1 MGNKITTTAPASGNE
16 SSCEDGH
23 EGLLEND
30 DGEEFSTETDKSL
43 NPLDTLAST
52 RSEEETLKHVSL
64 AHHSIKE
71 TEEDNVEEENSLEG
85 FLASTPDDKL
95 PPVNDVI
102 AEQTD
107 SGAAD
112 AEEQTND
119 PIETSGGSENPHEA
133 PQAGQLS
140 DAKIADSHS
149 IPIDDDEDETTRNL
163 GRLQANDVEG
173 CRDALEIGVI
183 PNENLEQ
190 GVDVISLPIDIADGS
205 TENIEHG
212 VDVTSPPIDNA
223 DRSTIDD
230 PSHSELLTPKIHPD
244 SDDWSLS
251 DLLLQDHQLSHRF
264 ESSLKNN
271 QHDWSIATVT
281 TSNVEKT
288 EERSKV
294 LELVTS
300 NQMENTDMASPEA
313 VYKEL
318 GIIEASVK
326 KEGTHHQPPT
336 SVESP
341 KLNVDLSQLLLDLPM
356 TSSKVKRLAATKKT
370 PHEQIG
376 FGSWLSDDESSVM
389 PRNQRIS
396 ANHKDV
402 DDENFTPAESSGM
415 NNKAMVE
422 IHEKSDANTKVNNH
436 AESTKGNSR
445 WSFLGFKTVERHDD
459 IKSNAN
465 IHADSETVVA
475 NNRSQESF
483 DFDDDSEEATL
494 EKISI
499 LDKIQA
505 MDARQAPENSVL
517 LSQGMDRES
526 EGIDESANLGIDK
539 DGEVIR
545 LEDDDD
551 SVAHGFLVDDAVIAK
566 TLSIYESITE
576 EDGILLESFRR
587 GESEEYGNNKSS
599 SQTGQEP
606 SSVTQLKKSR
616 AAPPRETSH
625 ESQALF
631 DILDRDFSSVS
642 ARITVSIGGSGGM
655 RRPMTA
661 EDVKLCFAAFVNCF
675 TPPFKSHFAQEYNY
689 DLGNRLDHPHEDDDG
704 QSVPSHKSVKDDT
717 TDPEC
722 FPRPF
727 VPAHIVNALWKDV
740 IKCRFL
746 DHNDVKKGFAKK
758 IESAPDEVFTSA
770 LSFLRDTLV
779 LLGVLDVRKIDGN
792 VNIPKDDNETML
804 STSDEFYF
812 PMPSFGKRES
822 VDEIISVH
830 QDIHQ
835 EYGAYLVSVEHQNS
849 LHRLVEKYEKR
860 WNAVITEVC
869 NPSSGSR
876 NEASYAVQMLP
887 WTTMRSNRFKD
898 AAALLG
904 EKKFVHGRLKALG
917 ILEGTTAQVT
927 DAEELILRYYDKKK
941 VLLCF
946 DSMDPEASMLDVYER
961 TRKAILQQ
969 ITDSEEGGHASET
982 GHASNDDPGGTVQVR
997 QLRKLKNEIGMALHL
1012 MGVSLGSQGFVE
1024 EELSYCMEALDLKR
1038 SSVDDGDSRSVTISD
1053 TLHCIGYSHD
1063 NAGNFLQ
1070 AMEYYDDALS
1080 IRKRMLG
1087 DNDLRVAETLHNK
1100 GAILCEN
1107 GACDDALSCLEEAL
1121 RIRILHYGENHE
1133 SCADTQQ
1140 WIGNVMREWGRFDEA
1155 LVFFRTALQVK
1166 KSTFGVDHEEVANT
1180 LQNMAVVLDDM
1191 EKYEVSL
1198 DCYEEALR
1206 IYTLEFGRE
1215 NQKVADTLQ
1224 RMAIDYAITE
1234 QHELA
1239 LFTFEQAI
1247 EIWEKLLINDEDSGG
1262 HFKVVESLIFS
1273 PPIDRDAVEARIG
1286 SLIECYEESVHL
1298 AATLKR
1304 GDDKSHA
1311 MIQQRLGDLYWEL
1324 RDWEKAV
1331 EHFQSALRVHRAL
1344 AESGVLD
1351 ESEVCAILHKKGVVH
1366 LFTEELQ
1373 KAKSCLESVIYRR
1386 RMLKQKDFQAEA
1398 TSLYCLGVAFNHLG
1412 VHKLALV
1419 SFTEALRLWTE
1430 IYGENHVLCGYA
1442 LHWIGR
1448 QETHLLQFEKALAW
1462 YRGALKTFK
1471 SNKGHVDYAAVTK
1484 TLELLGGI
1492 HEQLCDLDAALKCYK
1507 EGVRLVRWKFGD
1519 NNEFAIDMLCRS
1531 GYISVKEGC
1540 TSDAM
1545 EFFEDAISVMKACD
1559 REGDVVLCEITER
1572 LGLIQEAEGN
1582 IDGAKT
1588 TLSDAY
1594 QLWEASVGQDDL
1606 RTAVALRGL
1615 GRVLDKRGSSEA
1627 AMQCYREC
1635 LRVQELMLR
1644 PGDQSIAETLSSMGA
1659 NLAESKSYDEAIKC
1673 FQQALSI
1680 QRNTYGDN
1688 SLTVASTLHSLGKG
1702 YQEIGSFDKSVVC
1715 FKEALRITKTTG
1727 EDGEWN
1733 AKVISEISF
1742 GIALS
1747 HEANNNYQVA
1757 ITYFN
1762 EALKIWRDMPEN
1774 DERIP
1779 IVLQKLGSVYS
1790 KAGDNA
1796 EAVNCYAEALDIL
1809 GERENSDDDLE
1820 LMAAVVSGLAKSY
1833 SMTGLHDGAIEM
1845 YQRHI
1850 DLLKSDP
1857 GRRES
1862 VADSLY
1868 AMGTIYA
1875 RLDNYAD
1882 AIMHFKDCLIVR
1894 KKCFGVD
1901 DERVGRVLVNM
1912 GVVFDKSEDLVSA
1925 KDCFSEAL
1933 RINKLN
1939 ANDRETAV
1947 NLKDIG
1953 RVLAKQNEA
1962 RGAVEHY
1969 VEALSLTKKLLG
1981 PGDPQVAVLLYTC
1994 GATLYEKHEY
2004 SEALEFFKD
2013 ALRIRRSKLGPTSA
2027 ETGDTLFMIGQTLKH
2042 SDSFDEALVFLKES
2056 LTVLVEA
2063 KGSESLDVGNCN
2075 QAIGMTYVSKQDFE
2089 AAIPHLMAALPLH
2102 QKYFG
2107 DDRVEVAAI
2116 AFELADS
2123 FSNLGKWEEAM
2134 EYAVQA
2140 LRIRKMRCGN
2150 QSLECAES
2158 LNQLGD
2164 IQLALLKY
2172 AEAQN
2177 CYIEAHR
2184 VYTAVHGKG
2193 HISVAECL
2201 EKIGTIYFH
2210 QDQLSNAI
2218 DNLRRALKLF
2228 TENVGGVSL
2237 QVARVLLIIGR
2248 VEANKGSPDHAIEC
2262 FKQSLS
2268 VSKEL
2273 GENSTVAA
2281 GLYEIGV
2288 VLESSGKKS
2297 EAMECYKETL
2307 RLTVSPKAA
2316 ETRAQTFNRIG
2327 GIMAEVGDYDDAL
2340 QAFNKALSAFK
2351 KLKGDSC
2358 VEVGQTLHNMAGV
2371 FEAQK
2376 VFDQSRVHFK
2386 NALTIFLD
2394 KLGQKDLAVALA
2406 LNNLGINHARR
2417 KEFEEAVRLCSGA
2430 LEVRKEK
2437 LGMNHL
2443 DTCDACYNIATIL
2456 DEWGK
2461 KEEAMQ
2467 FFSEALEAYRST
2479 LGDEDVEVAN
2489 CFKHIG
2495 ILHLSKGEDDLA
2507 KRAFV
2512 EALRIYQVQEEEN
2525 AGVAVVLFNLGKIY
2539 TELDEHDM
2547 ALEALARCLRI
2558 RKAEGDVDQNDIAET
2573 CLQIG
2578 IVYAAK
2584 EMPNEAK
2591 KFFERA
2597 LMIYDEKGR
2606 KDTLARAQVTANLA
2620 KILSVEES
2628 YDKALQMFHEATEI
2642 FKRDIGEET
2651 DEVAEAL
2658 VNIGIIHNKRVDYEE
2673 ALKFLTC
2680 GLKIRTNLYGHDDIR
2695 VAKTLFEIGQ
2705 VMGEWGDSEEVR
2717 KLVMELQILTTKY
2730 TQTYPVRFFQAIDTY
2745 AEVIRIVKLKYGDSC
2760 KMVVESLKRLGSIY
2774 TEKNDNDAA
2783 LAALLEAADIE
2794 KRLNGVDAVG
2804 VGHIFLSIAG
2814 VYDAR
2819 ADEDGALAAYSDA
2832 LRIFKSNFG
2841 IDNVAV
2847 ALSLNNIGINHARR
2861 KNYSKAISLISEAL
2875 RIRRLKLGEDHLDVA
2890 DSCLNIAH
2898 VLDEWGKDDQALKFY
2913 CEAMA
2918 LYKTQLGDD
2927 DVEVANCHQQIG
2939 GIYMKLDDH
2948 SKATA
2953 CYVESIKIYR
2963 QKKGMDNLE
2972 VALALFNL
2980 GRVYGKTA
2988 EYDKAAA
2995 CFKEC
3000 LRIRTAQLG
3009 VSHVEVLAVHR
3020 YIDAIERK
3028 TRR

>member
-1 MGNKITTTAPASGNE
+1 MSVVLPYAAPANRLALLIMFSWFAGNKTSTKAPASDDE
-16 SSCEDGH
+16 SSCAEGH

-30 DGEEFSTETDKSL
+30 DEFSTATDKSL
-43 NPLDTLAST
+43 NPLDTSAST
-52 RSEEETLKHVSL
+52 RSEGGNVTPESL
-64 AHHSIKE
+64 AQFSIYE
-71 TEEDNVEEENSLEG
+71 PEEGNVEKEISLEG
-85 FLASTPDDKL
+85 FLTSAPDDKL
-95 PPVNDVI
+95 PVVNDAVV
-102 AEQTD
+102 EQTD
-107 SGAAD
+107 PGAA
-112 AEEQTND
+112 EEKEQTID
-119 PIETSGGSENPHEA
+119 PIDTTGRNEKAHEA
-133 PQAGQLS
+133 PQKLAEQFP

-149 IPIDDDEDETTRNL
+149 IRIDDDDDETTRSL
-163 GRLQANDVEG
+163 DRLLANDCEG
-173 CRDALEIGVI
+173 SNDDLESSVI
-183 PNENLEQ
+183 PNENLEH
-190 GVDVISLPIDIADGS
+190 GVDVRSLPIDMTNGS
-205 TENIEHG
+205 TI
-212 VDVTSPPIDNA
+212 P
-223 DRSTIDD
+223 D
-230 PSHSELLTPKIHPD
+230 PSHSELLTLELQPD
-244 SDDWSLS
+244 DDLSLS
-251 DLLLQDHQLSHRF
+251 GLLLRDNQQAQNG
-264 ESSLKNN
+264 ESSQKND
-271 QHDWSIATVT
+271 QHDWSTATVIS
-281 TSNVEKT
+281 SNVEKT
-288 EERSKV
+288 EESSKM
-294 LELVTS
+294 LALVS
-300 NQMENTDMASPEA
+300 PNQMENTDMSSPEA
-313 VYKEL
+313 L
-318 GIIEASVK
+318 HDDLSILEAFVK
-326 KEGTHHQPPT
+326 KEGTHRKPPR
-336 SVESP
+336 SEESP
-341 KLNVDLSQLLLDLPM
+341 KLNVDLSQLLLDLPI
-356 TSSKVKRLAATKKT
+356 TASKVERLAATT
-370 PHEQIG
+370 IPHEQIDIS
-376 FGSWLSDDESSVM
+376 SWLSDDESSVM
-389 PRNQRIS
+389 PRNQRMGTDH
-396 ANHKDV
+396 NDV
-402 DDENFTPAESSGM
+402 DDDNDTSTECSGM
-415 NNKAMVE
+415 NNKATLE
-422 IHEKSDANTKVNNH
+422 IPENSDANTKVGNH
-436 AESTKGNSR
+436 AVSTKGIRR
-445 WSFLGFKTVERHDD
+445 WSFLGFKRVERDD
-459 IKSNAN
+459 DSKSNAT

-475 NNRSQESF
+475 NNRSTDDF
-483 DFDDDSEEATL
+483 DFDEDSEEATL

-499 LDKIQA
+499 LDKIKA
-505 MDARQAPENSVL
+505 VDARRAREDSVL
-517 LSQGMDRES
+517 VSQGMDRES
-526 EGIDESANLGIDK
+526 EGIDESANLGIDE
-539 DGEVIR
+539 DGEVIH

-587 GESEEYGNNKSS
+587 GESEEYGQNKSS
-599 SQTGQEP
+599 SQAGLEP
-606 SSVTQLKKSR
+606 SSVAQLKKAR

-631 DILDRDFSSVS
+631 DILDRDFSTVS

-675 TPPFKSHFAQEYNY
+675 TPPTKSHFAQEYNY
-689 DLGNRLDHPHEDDDG
+689 DLGNRMDHSFEDDDD
-704 QSVPSHKSVKDDT
+704 QTVQSHKPVKDESS
-717 TDPEC
+717 DPEC

-746 DHNDVKKGFAKK
+746 DRNDLKKGFAKK
-758 IESAPDEVFTSA
+758 IESAPDEVFSSA

-779 LLGVLDVRKIDGN
+779 LLGVLDVRKIDRSA
-792 VNIPKDDNETML
+792 NISKDDNEAML

-812 PMPSFGKRES
+812 PRASCEKRES
-822 VDEIISVH
+822 VDEIMSVH

-835 EYGAYLVSVEHQNS
+835 EYGAYLISVEHQDS

-860 WNAVITEVC
+860 WNAVITDVC
-869 NPSSGSR
+869 NPSSGSQ

-887 WTTMRSNRFKD
+887 WTTMRSNRFKE
-898 AAALLG
+898 AAALLAD
-904 EKKFVHGRLKALG
+904 KKFVHGRLQALG

-927 DAEELILRYYDKKK
+927 DAEELILRYFDKKK

-946 DSMDPEASMLDVYER
+946 DSMDPEASMLDAYEK
-961 TRKAILQQ
+961 TRKAVLRQ
-969 ITDSEEGGHASET
+969 ITDSIENGHNSD
-982 GHASNDDPGGTVQVR
+982 DDPGETVHAR
-997 QLRKLKNEIGMALHL
+997 QLRKVRNDTGMALHL

-1024 EELSYCMEALDLKR
+1024 EEMSYCTEALDLKR
-1038 SSVDDGDSRSVTISD
+1038 SSVGDGGDSRSVTISD

-1080 IRKRMLG
+1080 IRKRVLG

-1107 GACDDALSCLEEAL
+1107 GACEDALSCLEQAL

-1140 WIGNVMREWGRFDEA
+1140 WIGNVMREWGRFDQA
-1155 LVFFRTALQVK
+1155 LAFFKTALQVK
-1166 KSTFGVDHEEVANT
+1166 KSTLGVDHEEVANT

-1191 EKYEVSL
+1191 EKYQVSL

-1224 RMAIDYAITE
+1224 RMAINYAITK

-1239 LFTFEQAI
+1239 LVTFERAI
-1247 EIWEKLLINDEDSGG
+1247 EIWEKLLINDEDSEGN
-1262 HFKVVESLIFS
+1262 FKVVQSLIFS
-1273 PPIDRDAVEARIG
+1273 SVTDRDAVEARIG
-1286 SLIECYEESVHL
+1286 SLIECYEESIQL
-1298 AATLKR
+1298 AATLKK
-1304 GDDKSHA
+1304 GDDKSHGK
-1311 MIQQRLGDLYWEL
+1311 IQHRLGDLYWEL
-1324 RDWEKAV
+1324 CDWENAV
-1331 EHFQSALRVHRAL
+1331 EHFQSALRVQRAL
-1344 AESGVLD
+1344 ADSGVLD
-1351 ESEVCAILHKKGVVH
+1351 ETEVCAILHKKGVVH
-1366 LFTEELQ
+1366 LFREEHQ
-1373 KAKSCLESVIYRR
+1373 KAKSCFESVIYRR
-1386 RMLKQKDFQAEA
+1386 RMSKQKDYHAEA

-1471 SNKGHVDYAAVTK
+1471 SNKSHVDYAAVTK

-1492 HEQLCDLDAALKCYK
+1492 HEQLCDLGAALKCYK
-1507 EGVRLVRWKFGD
+1507 EGVRLVRWKFGES
-1519 NNEFAIDMLCRS
+1519 NEFAIDMLCRS
-1531 GYISVKEGC
+1531 GFISEKESC
-1540 TSDAM
+1540 PSVAM
-1545 EFFEDAISVMKACD
+1545 EFFEDAISVMKTCD
-1559 REGDVVLCEITER
+1559 RERDVVLCEITEK

-1594 QLWEASVGQDDL
+1594 RLWEAAVGQNDL
-1606 RTAVALRGL
+1606 RTAVALWRL
-1615 GRVLDKRGSSEA
+1615 GRVLDKQGSSEA

-1635 LRVQELMLR
+1635 LRVQELKLR

-1659 NLAESKSYDEAIKC
+1659 NLAESESYDEAIKC

-1680 QRNTYGDN
+1680 QRNAHGDN
-1688 SLTVASTLHSLGKG
+1688 SLTVASTLHNLAKG

-1715 FKEALRITKTTG
+1715 FKEALRIRKTIG
-1727 EDGEWN
+1727 EDGKGN
-1733 AKVISEISF
+1733 GKVISEISF

-1747 HEANNNYQVA
+1747 HEANNNYQAA
-1757 ITYFN
+1757 IAYFN
-1762 EALKIWRDMPEN
+1762 EALKIWRDMPED

-1790 KAGDNA
+1790 KAGDNS
-1796 EAVNCYAEALDIL
+1796 EAVVCYAEALDIM
-1809 GERENSDDDLE
+1809 GEQDDSDDDLE
-1820 LMAAVVSGLAKSY
+1820 LMATVVSGLAKSY
-1833 SMTGLHDGAIEM
+1833 SLTGSHDGAIEM

-1850 DLLKSDP
+1850 DLLKSDQ
-1857 GRRES
+1857 GKRES

-1868 AMGTIYA
+1868 AMGSIYA

-1882 AIMHFKDCLIVR
+1882 AIMHFKDCLLVR
-1894 KKCFGVD
+1894 KKCFGGD

-1912 GVVFDKSEDLVSA
+1912 GVVFDKSEDLNSA

-1933 RINKLN
+1933 RINKVN

-1953 RVLAKQNEA
+1953 RVLAKQNDL

-1969 VEALSLTKKLLG
+1969 VEALHLTKKLLG
-1981 PGDPQVAVLLYTC
+1981 PGDPQVAVLLHTC
-1994 GATLYEKHEY
+1994 GATLYEQREY
-2004 SEALEFFKD
+2004 AGALEFFKD

-2027 ETGDTLFMIGQTLKH
+2027 ETGETLFMVGQTLEQ
-2042 SDSFDEALVFLKES
+2042 SDRFDEALVFLKES
-2056 LTVLVEA
+2056 LTVLSEA

-2089 AAIPHLMAALPLH
+2089 AAVPHFMAALPLH
-2102 QKYFG
+2102 QKFFG
-2107 DDRVEVAAI
+2107 DDRMEVAATV
-2116 AFELADS
+2116 FELADS
-2123 FSNLGKWEEAM
+2123 FSNLGKWEYAM
-2134 EYAVQA
+2134 EYAVKA

-2172 AEAQN
+2172 SEAQN
-2177 CYIEAHR
+2177 CYIEALR

-2193 HISVAECL
+2193 HVSVAECL
-2201 EKIGTIYFH
+2201 EKIGTIYFQ

-2228 TENVGGVSL
+2228 TENIGGVSL
-2237 QVARVLLIIGR
+2237 RVARVLLIIGR
-2248 VEANKGSPDHAIEC
+2248 VEAKKGNPDNAIEC

-2268 VSKEL
+2268 ISKEL

-2281 GLYEIGV
+2281 VLYEIGV

-2307 RLTVSPKAA
+2307 RLTGSPEAA

-2327 GIMAEVGDYDDAL
+2327 AVMADLGDYDDAL
-2340 QAFNKALSAFK
+2340 KAFNKALSAFK

-2371 FEAQK
+2371 FEAQGD
-2376 VFDQSRVHFK
+2376 FDQSREYFK

-2394 KLGQKDLAVALA
+2394 KLGKSDLAVALA

-2417 KEFEEAVRLCSGA
+2417 KEFEKAVKLCSEA

-2437 LGMNHL
+2437 LGMSHL

-2479 LGDEDVEVAN
+2479 LGDDDVEVAN
-2489 CFKHIG
+2489 CFKYIG
-2495 ILHLSKGEDDLA
+2495 ILHLKKGEDDLA
-2507 KRAFV
+2507 KRALV
-2512 EALRIYQVQEEEN
+2512 EALRIYQLQEEEN

-2539 TELDEHDM
+2539 TELDQHEK
-2547 ALEALARCLRI
+2547 ALEALAQCLRI
-2558 RKAEGDVDQNDIAET
+2558 RKAEHNVDQNEIAET

-2578 IVYAAK
+2578 IVYAVK
-2584 EMPNEAK
+2584 EIPNEAK

-2597 LMIYDEKGR
+2597 LLIYDDKGR

-2628 YDKALQMFHEATEI
+2628 YDKALQLFHEATEI

-2680 GLKIRTNLYGHDDIR
+2680 GLKIRTNLYGHDDMR
-2695 VAKTLFEIGQ
+2695 VANTLFEIGQ
-2705 VMGEWGDSEEVR
+2705 VMGEWGDSDEVR
-2717 KLVMELQILTTKY
+2717 
-2730 TQTYPVRFFQAIDTY
+2730 
-2745 AEVIRIVKLKYGDSC
+2745 C
-2760 KMVVESLKRLGSIY
+2760 
-2774 TEKNDNDAA
+2774 
-2783 LAALLEAADIE
+2783 
-2794 KRLNGVDAVG
+2794 
-2804 VGHIFLSIAG
+2804 FL
-2814 VYDAR
+2814 
-2819 ADEDGALAAYSDA
+2819 
-2832 LRIFKSNFG
+2832 
-2841 IDNVAV
+2841 
-2847 ALSLNNIGINHARR
+2847 
-2861 KNYSKAISLISEAL
+2861 
-2875 RIRRLKLGEDHLDVA
+2875 
-2890 DSCLNIAH
+2890 
-2898 VLDEWGKDDQALKFY
+2898 
-2913 CEAMA
+2913 
-2918 LYKTQLGDD
+2918 
-2927 DVEVANCHQQIG
+2927 
-2939 GIYMKLDDH
+2939 
-2948 SKATA
+2948 
-2953 CYVESIKIYR
+2953 
-2963 QKKGMDNLE
+2963 
-2972 VALALFNL
+2972 
-2980 GRVYGKTA
+2980 
-2988 EYDKAAA
+2988 
-2995 CFKEC
+2995 
-3000 LRIRTAQLG
+3000 
-3009 VSHVEVLAVHR
+3009 
-3020 YIDAIERK
+3020 
-3028 TRR
+3028 